1 MPSFWL
7 VHCPSKFMIHNLIIT
22 FMLIV
27 KQKQSRAKRRKQFR
41 KTSTGILGEADMDTA
56 PDIRNALME
65 IVCQDKTR
73 L

>member
-1 MPSFWL
+1 
-7 VHCPSKFMIHNLIIT
+7 
-22 FMLIV
+22 MLIV

>member
-1 MPSFWL
+1 
-7 VHCPSKFMIHNLIIT
+7 
-22 FMLIV
+22 MLIV
-27 KQKQSRAKRRKQFR
+27 KQKQSRAKRRKHQFR
-41 KTSTGILGEADMDTA
+41 KTSTGILVEADMDTA